1 MDISATISAQSSA
14 YDQNDQVVLQHVDEE
29 NAYLCGYLKIKN
41 LTDEYPEMVKLFIL
55 IIIKAQ
61 LDKIIQIMP
70 LPFSYIIFSDDYK
83 VQSFHQCS
91 QCYHPYVL
99 NIHTFSKSRAQAE
112 LRNVTDMADIS
123 V

>member
-55 IIIKAQ
+55 IIIRAQ

-70 LPFSYIIFSDDYK
+70 LPFSYIMFSDDYK
-83 VQSFHQCS
+83 VQSFH
-91 QCYHPYVL
+91 
-99 NIHTFSKSRAQAE
+99 
-112 LRNVTDMADIS
+112 
-123 V
+123 

>member
-1 MDISATISAQSSA
+1 MDISAMISAQSSA

-61 LDKIIQIMP
+61 LDKIIQIMS
-70 LPFSYIIFSDDYK
+70 PFPFLISYFLMLTKYNLSIN
-83 VQSFHQCS
+83 
-91 QCYHPYVL
+91 VL
-99 NIHTFSKSRAQAE
+99 NAII
-112 LRNVTDMADIS
+112 LMC
-123 V
+123 

>member
-1 MDISATISAQSSA
+1 MDISAMISAQSSA

-70 LPFSYIIFSDDYK
+70 LPFSYIIFSDAYK
-83 VQSFHQCS
+83 VESFHQCS
-91 QCYHPYVL
+91 QCYL
-99 NIHTFSKSRAQAE
+99 
-112 LRNVTDMADIS
+112 LMC
-123 V
+123 